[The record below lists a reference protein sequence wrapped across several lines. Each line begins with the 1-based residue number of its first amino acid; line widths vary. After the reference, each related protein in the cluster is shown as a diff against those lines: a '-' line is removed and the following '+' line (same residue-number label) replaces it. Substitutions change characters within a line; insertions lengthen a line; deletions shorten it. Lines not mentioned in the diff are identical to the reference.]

1 MATMRMRPAP
11 FPQSARSFVPLTS
24 VLHLE
29 FDDFP
34 GWPALLRTTITD
46 WQLTE
51 KLSARVLSRL
61 DARISAVALR
71 IAKPP
76 QIRP

>member
-1 MATMRMRPAP
+1 MQTNHLRQGARRVVPPATD
-11 FPQSARSFVPLTS
+11 
-24 VLHLE
+24 LHLE

-34 GWPALLRTTITD
+34 VWPSLLRTTITD

-51 KLSARVLSRL
+51 NLSARVLSQL
-61 DARISAVALR
+61 DLRIGARELR

-76 QIRP
+76 QTHP

>member
-1 MATMRMRPAP
+1 MRPAP
-11 FPQSARSFVPLTS
+11 SPQSARRFVPLTS
-24 VLHLE
+24 VLHVE

-51 KLSARVLSRL
+51 KLSAQVLSQL
-61 DARISAVALR
+61 DSRISAVALR
-71 IAKPP
+71 VANPP
-76 QIRP
+76 QTRP

>member
-1 MATMRMRPAP
+1 MRPAP
-11 FPQSARSFVPLTS
+11 SPQSARRFVPLTS
-24 VLHLE
+24 VLHVE

-51 KLSARVLSRL
+51 KLSARVFSQL
-61 DARISAVALR
+61 DARIGVAAQR
-71 IAKPP
+71 IANPP
-76 QIRP
+76 QRRP

>member
-1 MATMRMRPAP
+1 MRPAL
-11 FPQSARSFVPLTS
+11 FSQSARRFVPLTS

-46 WQLTE
+46 WHLTE
-51 KLSARVLSRL
+51 KLSALVLSQL

-71 IAKPP
+71 IANPP
-76 QIRP
+76 QTRP

>member
-1 MATMRMRPAP
+1 METMRMRPAP
-11 FPQSARSFVPLTS
+11 FPQSARRFVPLTS

-51 KLSARVLSRL
+51 KLSAQVLSQL
-61 DARISAVALR
+61 DSRISAVALR
-71 IAKPP
+71 VANPP
-76 QIRP
+76 QTRP